1 MRKRRRSRPRPQP
14 DRSLTLTP
22 ILLDCPECQHRTYAD
37 YKNYRTISTLDSV
50 FRLTLTIRRCPNPE
64 CSRLLRPYRPEAE
77 SHFAL
82 PYHEFGLDVM
92 ALVGRL
98 RYAEHRS
105 IPEIYREL
113 TGRGI
118 VLAERTVTNLLDRY
132 DELRALATAD
142 PRRLEPLLRP
152 QGRVILAIDGL
163 QPDVGHEVLWIF
175 RDCLSGEILLAQSLL
190 SSTAPDLAGLIDQVR
205 RALPV
210 PITGVVSDGQ
220 ESIRKAVAKALDGV
234 PHQLCHFH
242 YLREAAK
249 PISEADR
256 HAKKELKKRVRGIR
270 PIERRAEK
278 EAEEGE
284 DDAAAEVVRGYCAAV
299 RAALTDD
306 GLPPLAAAGL
316 KLHDRLSR
324 IAASLDHV
332 ASLAG
337 GLPGGL
343 SRLRQLLRRGLEE
356 TAALWPAVREAYKWV
371 QRVARILKNEEG
383 LPTKKVRRRLVQLL
397 GRMRRAATTTG
408 EPSVRADLWPQL
420 FSDVSCIALWINS
433 EKILTRLYSVLHW
446 FHKRLEANVK
456 KPRENRCFQTVIA
469 FSFSLFDNSNTCTVL
484 LKIAARLI
492 TVSTSVNKEMW
503 VKLSGEGGVEAVPE
517 GDPELL
523 AGLVSVL
530 RHGGPA
536 EDEQRPGAHLR
547 QPSLPR
553 ASVQWSASGLAGS
566 GRDGLGAGD
575 LGLGDA
581 APAGGRLGV
590 ASGLCGGLARA
601 ASEVGGAA
609 RGAAEAAA
617 LPP

>member
-1 MRKRRRSRPRPQP
+1 MCKRRRSRPRPQP

-37 YKNYRTISTLDSV
+37 YNNYRTISTLDSV
-50 FRLTLTIRRCPNPE
+50 FRLTLTIRRCSNPE
-64 CSRLLRPYRPEAE
+64 CSRFLRPYRPEAE

-113 TGRGI
+113 TRRGI

-175 RDCLSGEILLAQSLL
+175 RDCLSGEILLATSLL
-190 SSTAPDLAGLIDQVR
+190 SSTATDLADLIDQVR

-249 PISEADR
+249 PIYEADR

-270 PIERRAEK
+270 PIERTAEK
-278 EAEEGE
+278 EAEAEEGE
-284 DDAAAEVVRGYCAAV
+284 GEANAEAEVVRGYCAAV

-306 GLPPLAAAGL
+306 GLPPLAASGL

-332 ASLAG
+332 AALAG
-337 GLPGGL
+337 SLPGGL
-343 SRLRQLLRRGLEE
+343 KRLQQLLRRGLEE
-356 TAALWPAVREAYKWV
+356 TAALWPPVREAYKWV
-371 QRVARILKNEEG
+371 KRVARILKNEEG
-383 LPTKKVRRRLVQLL
+383 LPAQKVRRRLVQLL
-397 GRMRRAATTTG
+397 VRMRRAAATTG
-408 EPSVRADLWPQL
+408 EPSVRA
-420 FSDVSCIALWINS
+420 
-433 EKILTRLYSVLHW
+433 
-446 FHKRLEANVK
+446 
-456 KPRENRCFQTVIA
+456 
-469 FSFSLFDNSNTCTVL
+469 
-484 LKIAARLI
+484 
-492 TVSTSVNKEMW
+492 
-503 VKLSGEGGVEAVPE
+503 G
-517 GDPELL
+517 
-523 AGLVSVL
+523 
-530 RHGGPA
+530 
-536 EDEQRPGAHLR
+536 LR
-547 QPSLPR
+547 QFLKVTKSYWPGLFRCYESADLPRTNNDLEHLFGSHRYHERRASGRRRASPSL
-553 ASVQWSASGLAGS
+553 VVMGSARVISGLAT
-566 GRDGLGAGD
+566 RLRPEEGLVLRPGYVEDWQELRAELEQRRESRRKQRRFRHDPAAYLKD
-575 LGLGDA
+575 LEERCLQ
-581 APAGGRLGV
+581 L
-590 ASGLCGGLARA
+590 S
-601 ASEVGGAA
+601 
-609 RGAAEAAA
+609 
-617 LPP
+617 LPS

>member
-1 MRKRRRSRPRPQP
+1 M
-14 DRSLTLTP
+14 
-22 ILLDCPECQHRTYAD
+22 
-37 YKNYRTISTLDSV
+37 
-50 FRLTLTIRRCPNPE
+50 
-64 CSRLLRPYRPEAE
+64 
-77 SHFAL
+77 

-113 TGRGI
+113 TRRGI
-118 VLAERTVTNLLDRY
+118 VLAARTVTNLLDRY

-142 PRRLEPLLRP
+142 PQRLEPPLRP

-163 QPDVGHEVLWIF
+163 RPDVGHEVLWIF

-270 PIERRAEK
+270 PIERTVEK
-278 EAEEGE
+278 EAEGE

-299 RAALTDD
+299 RTALTDD
-306 GLPPLAAAGL
+306 ELPPLAASGL

-337 GLPGGL
+337 GLPGGW

-371 QRVARILKNEEG
+371 KRVARILKNEEV
-383 LPTKKVRRRLVQLL
+383 LAQFSHKATSQCRFFRLAIPPVPT
-397 GRMRRAATTTG
+397 
-408 EPSVRADLWPQL
+408 
-420 FSDVSCIALWINS
+420 N
-433 EKILTRLYSVLHW
+433 
-446 FHKRLEANVK
+446 
-456 KPRENRCFQTVIA
+456 
-469 FSFSLFDNSNTCTVL
+469 
-484 LKIAARLI
+484 
-492 TVSTSVNKEMW
+492 
-503 VKLSGEGGVEAVPE
+503 
-517 GDPELL
+517 
-523 AGLVSVL
+523 
-530 RHGGPA
+530 
-536 EDEQRPGAHLR
+536 
-547 QPSLPR
+547 
-553 ASVQWSASGLAGS
+553 
-566 GRDGLGAGD
+566 
-575 LGLGDA
+575 
-581 APAGGRLGV
+581 
-590 ASGLCGGLARA
+590 
-601 ASEVGGAA
+601 
-609 RGAAEAAA
+609 
-617 LPP
+617 